1 VPLAYERAVK
11 NLVPAALQNSD
22 AEREA
27 LNTIIT
33 NSYNG

>member
-22 AEREA
+22 KEREA
-27 LNTIIT
+27 LDKIIT
-33 NSYNG
+33 NSYK